1 MVGFE
6 VRAESGSRF
15 APKRLGGDD
24 CHPLARC
31 SATVNPPIFL
41 RVATIGSQR
50 LPSAAS
56 KLGIVIKIIRSR
68 SQLRQSLLPCR
79 SGTLSPNHSFALPS
93 NHLETVRDLASIQD
107 NLIRNHL

>member
-56 KLGIVIKIIRSR
+56 KLGIVIKIIRFR
-68 SQLRQSLLPCR
+68 SQLRQIVVALPFWHPISQSLLRTP
-79 SGTLSPNHSFALPS
+79 
-93 NHLETVRDLASIQD
+93 V
-107 NLIRNHL
+107 